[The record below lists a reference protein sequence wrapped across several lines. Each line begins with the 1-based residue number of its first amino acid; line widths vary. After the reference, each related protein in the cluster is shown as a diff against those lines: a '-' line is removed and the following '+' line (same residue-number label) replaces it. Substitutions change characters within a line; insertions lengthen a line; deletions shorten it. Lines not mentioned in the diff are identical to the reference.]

1 MWLQHNKMLEKKKS
15 RSSVVYETICPFS
28 CYFTFPESLH
38 QCSACSSS
46 GSLTQLCGLSVEGA
60 ADRSAMQG
68 QPGETVMA
76 HRVTAEQQAWDLVSL
91 EGEDVLT
98 HATLQHLQEAKQK

>member
-1 MWLQHNKMLEKKKS
+1 
-15 RSSVVYETICPFS
+15 
-28 CYFTFPESLH
+28 
-38 QCSACSSS
+38 
-46 GSLTQLCGLSVEGA
+46 
-60 ADRSAMQG
+60 MQG

-76 HRVTAEQQAWDLVSL
+76 HRVAAEQQAWDLVSL